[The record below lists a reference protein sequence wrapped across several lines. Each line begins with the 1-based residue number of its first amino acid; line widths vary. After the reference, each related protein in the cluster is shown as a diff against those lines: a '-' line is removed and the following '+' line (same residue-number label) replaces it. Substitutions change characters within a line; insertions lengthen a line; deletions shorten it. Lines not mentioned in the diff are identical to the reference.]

1 MSRPTECKGR
11 FRRLGHGLARAGRDT
26 WLVGLG
32 ALAVAGDT
40 ARDTICRLKTRGESF
55 RDSDGNVVER
65 AVERAGGQARK
76 LGGRI
81 GDACRCRVDSAL
93 RRAGVPSR
101 EEIHTLVERVEQLTA
116 KVDNL
121 GARR

>member
-1 MSRPTECKGR
+1 
-11 FRRLGHGLARAGRDT
+11 
-26 WLVGLG
+26 VGLG
-32 ALAVAGDT
+32 ALATAGDT
-40 ARDTICRLKTRGESF
+40 ARDTIGRLKTRGESF
-55 RDSDGNVVER
+55 RKSDGNLVGR
-65 AVERAGGQARK
+65 AVERAGGEARK

-81 GDACRCRVDSAL
+81 GGAVRRKVDSAL

-101 EEIHTLVERVEQLTA
+101 EEIHSLVERVEQLTA

>member
-1 MSRPTECKGR
+1 MSEARK
-11 FRRLGHGLARAGRDT
+11 LGDGLVRAGRDT

-32 ALAVAGDT
+32 ALATAGDA
-40 ARDTICRLKTRGESF
+40 ARDTIGRLKTRGETF
-55 RDSDGNVVER
+55 RKSDDNLVGR
-65 AVERAGGQARK
+65 AVERAGGEAKK

-81 GDACRCRVDSAL
+81 EGAVRRTVDSAL

-121 GARR
+121 GAGR